1 LLLEDKE
8 NIWDFV
14 LQQATWFD
22 CVIQKLKKRKDWR
35 MSDIWI
41 YVGVIAG
48 FISIGVALFLFYWVK
63 KQDPGSAKAQ
73 EVASWIK
80 AGARSYLK
88 RLYTAL
94 GILAVIIGI
103 IISIIFSLHL
113 GEAGGG
119 EFDLT
124 NGLKM
129 AGAFIFGAL
138 CSSIA
143 GYMGMGVAVEANV
156 RTATA
161 AKESLNKAF
170 RLSFYAGSVM
180 GLAMV
185 GLAVIGM
192 SVIFLLT
199 REAEAVLGFSFGAST
214 LALLAKAGGG
224 IYTKTADIAADLV
237 GKVEVGIPEDD
248 PRNPAVV
255 ADNVGDN
262 VGDVAGMGADIF
274 DSYVASAVAVMLLGS
289 TMANNPNQQYTILPL
304 VICTLG
310 IVASLIGIQFVR
322 VKENGRPGAALN
334 RGTIITCIIFG
345 AFMVALVLLGKMN
358 LSILWSTLIGLV
370 VGVIIGFTSD
380 YYTSDQYKP
389 VNETAKV
396 SGSGAAITI
405 ITGFSYGLV
414 SIVPSIIGIIIA
426 MVLSFYLSEASG
438 LGGVYGIGISAVG
451 MLAISGMIVSADAYG
466 PIVDNARGI
475 SEMADMGQEVI
486 DRADILDSAGNT
498 AKAITKGF
506 SISAAALTVLALF
519 AAYAEVI
526 EKTGITISISLR
538 DPLVV
543 AGVLAGAMTPP
554 LFSALTMLSV
564 THNAFDMIEEI
575 RGQFRDNPGI
585 LAGTALPDYE
595 KCVGLAAQGALT
607 SLILPAFLAV
617 GFPLIIGFI
626 LGPNALGGFLGGS
639 IFTGVIFALLM
650 SNAGGL
656 WDNSKKFIESGQYG
670 GVGSEAHKA
679 GVVGDTVGD
688 PFKDTAG
695 PSLNTL
701 ITVMSLVSSLFA
713 PVIAAFHLF

>member
-1 LLLEDKE
+1 
-8 NIWDFV
+8 
-14 LQQATWFD
+14 
-22 CVIQKLKKRKDWR
+22 
-35 MSDIWI
+35 MSEVWI
-41 YVGVIAG
+41 YIGIGVGVL
-48 FISIGVALFLFYWVK
+48 SIGVALYLYYWVK
-63 KQDPGSAKAQ
+63 RQDPGTKEAQ

-80 AGARSYLK
+80 EGSQTYLK

-94 GILAVIIGI
+94 TIVSLILGFIIAV
-103 IISIIFSLHL
+103 IFSLNL
-113 GEAGGG
+113 S
-119 EFDLT
+119 DVTQNSLT
-124 NGLKM
+124 ITPSNGIRM
-129 AGAFIFGAL
+129 ALAFVFGAL
-138 CSSIA
+138 CSAVA

-161 AKESLNKAF
+161 AKDSLTKAF

-199 REAEAVLGFSFGAST
+199 GQAEAVLGFSFGAST

-274 DSYVASAVAVMLLGS
+274 DSYVASVVAVMLLGATFGS
-289 TMANNPNQQYTILPL
+289 ESQLYMIIPL
-304 VICTLG
+304 LLCTLG
-310 IVASLIGIQFVR
+310 IIASLLGIQFVR
-322 VKENGRPGAALN
+322 VRENGKPGAALN
-334 RGTIITCIIFG
+334 RGTIITCLIF
-345 AFMVALVLLGKMN
+345 AIMVAAFVILGKLN
-358 LSILWSTLIGLV
+358 YGILWATLTGLV
-370 VGVIIGFTSD
+370 TGVIIGFTSD
-380 YYTSDQYKP
+380 YFTSEDHKP
-389 VNETAKV
+389 VVETARV
-396 SGSGAAITI
+396 SGSGAAINI
-405 ITGFSYGLV
+405 ITGFSYGLMSV
-414 SIVPSIIGIIIA
+414 APSIIGIVA
-426 MVLSFYLSEASG
+426 ATLSSYYLAEASG
-438 LGGVYGIGISAVG
+438 ISGIYGIGISAVG

-475 SEMADMGQEVI
+475 AEMAGMGQEVI
-486 DRADILDSAGNT
+486 ERADILDAAGNT

-519 AAYAEVI
+519 AAYAETVEAAGVSI
-526 EKTGITISISLR
+526 EISLR
-538 DPLVV
+538 NPIVV
-543 AGVLAGAMTPP
+543 AGVLLGAMTPP
-554 LFSALTMLSV
+554 IFSALTMLSV

-575 RGQFRDNPGI
+575 RRQFREKPGI
-585 LAGTALPDYE
+585 LAGTETPDYAT
-595 KCVGLAAQGALT
+595 CVDLAAEGALS
-607 SLILPAFLAV
+607 SLVLPALLAV
-617 GFPLIIGFI
+617 GVPLLVGFV
-626 LGPNALGGFLGGS
+626 LGPDALGGFLGGS

-650 SNAGGL
+650 ANSGGL
-656 WDNSKKFIESGQYG
+656 WDNAKKYIETGKFG
-670 GVGSEAHKA
+670 GPGSDAHKA

-713 PVIAAFHLF
+713 PIIAAFHLF